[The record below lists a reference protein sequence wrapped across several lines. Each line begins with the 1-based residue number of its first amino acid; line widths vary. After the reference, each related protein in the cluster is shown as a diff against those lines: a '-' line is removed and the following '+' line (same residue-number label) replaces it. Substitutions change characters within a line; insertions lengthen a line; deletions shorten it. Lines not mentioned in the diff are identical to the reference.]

1 MLVTSP
7 RRPSRF
13 DNKNKNKRTRTGQND
28 HRLGTR
34 PDAAALSPS
43 DMALSTKMEAYM
55 RILLCAVNDPSS
67 FDDHCCPN
75 SDQRRGYILVSL
87 ESFSDTLFEYY
98 KDCGARTED
107 AGEYFEG
114 EPPEMEISIDA
125 LMKRFA
131 EGH

>member
-1 MLVTSP
+1 
-7 RRPSRF
+7 
-13 DNKNKNKRTRTGQND
+13 
-28 HRLGTR
+28 
-34 PDAAALSPS
+34 
-43 DMALSTKMEAYM
+43 MALGRWPAVGQGIKAP
-55 RILLCAVNDPSS
+55 RILAMVSLLRRHGDASGQH
-67 FDDHCCPN
+67 HCCPN

-98 KDCGARTED
+98 KDRGARTED

-125 LMKRFA
+125 LMRRFA